1 LLALDALDEK
11 LKDNGAQW
19 LAEPL
24 AEPRAKLQAA
34 WVGVDSAT
42 SPVNGAPAP
51 EGPRPSLSLATV
63 REHQAKCRDAI
74 NAVARGAPEDRA
86 TNVCLAMH
94 ELDALAWIKRE
105 PLAPSING
113 SALSHLTTAHELSEA
128 GHHVAA
134 AGELRHAVTE
144 ARAER
149 RIDLPPNVDKV
160 MRQIRTA
167 AMQST
172 DGMRKTALFFLPHIT
187 TPELESLSPAQCV
200 LVIESLAGSL
210 AVIGGAK

>member
-1 LLALDALDEK
+1 
-11 LKDNGAQW
+11 
-19 LAEPL
+19 
-24 AEPRAKLQAA
+24 
-34 WVGVDSAT
+34 
-42 SPVNGAPAP
+42 
-51 EGPRPSLSLATV
+51 V
-63 REHQAKCRDAI
+63 REHYT
-74 NAVARGAPEDRA
+74 VARQSIVDVRSALFAQRCSRSEGIGALDCALR
-86 TNVCLAMH
+86 
-94 ELDALAWIKRE
+94 ELDALADLKRE
-105 PLAPSING
+105 PLPPSLNG
-113 SALSHLTTAHELSEA
+113 SALSHLVTAHELSEA